1 MAQLVDSYGF
11 REGPRKLESLPVD
24 STTGA
29 IRAGDG
35 LTQAT
40 AGFYKRAA
48 AGEIIYAIA
57 AASLDTA
64 PSADGGAF
72 ISADVGN
79 ESTYEYP
86 AGTGTLTAAMSGF
99 NCDAAGPRS
108 LDVTAAT
115 RKSFYIIS
123 VDLSTATALV
133 RLNRTAAGVV

>member
-24 STTGA
+24 SSTSA
-29 IRAGDG
+29 IRAGDF

-48 AGEIIYAIA
+48 SGDTIYAIA

-64 PSADGGAF
+64 PSADGGAY
-72 ISADVGN
+72 ILADVSN
-79 ESTYEYP
+79 ESVYEYP
-86 AGTGTLTAAMSGF
+86 AATGTLTAAMSGQ
-99 NCDAAGPRS
+99 NCDAGGPRG

-115 RKSFYIIS
+115 DKAFYIIS

>member
-11 REGPRKLESLPVD
+11 RDGPRKLVPLPVD
-24 STTGA
+24 SSTSA
-29 IRAGDG
+29 IRAGDF

-40 AGFYKRAA
+40 AGYYKRAA
-48 AGEIIYAIA
+48 AGDTVYAIA

-64 PSADGGAF
+64 PSADGLAT
-72 ISADVGN
+72 ILADVGN

-86 AGTGTLTAAMSGF
+86 AGTGTLTAAMSGQ
-99 NCDAAGPRS
+99 NCDAGGPRS

-115 RKSFYIIS
+115 DKAFYIVS
-123 VDLSTATALV
+123 VNLTTATAIV

>member
-24 STTGA
+24 SSTSA
-29 IRAGDG
+29 IRAGDF
-35 LTQAT
+35 LTLAT
-40 AGFYKRAA
+40 AGYYKRAS
-48 AGEIIYAIA
+48 AGDTIYGIA

-64 PSADGGAF
+64 PTSDGLSY
-72 ISADVGN
+72 ILADVSN

-86 AGTGTLTAAMSGF
+86 AGTGTLTLAMSGL
-99 NCDAAGPRS
+99 NCDAGGARS

-115 RKSFYIIS
+115 DKAFYIIS